1 MKIKKVLAGMMMC
14 LAMASCIQ
22 DEALNVEAAIDGCRG
37 KDIQQCLIDPNEF
50 PDFITFL
57 KFSHEPAL

>member
-22 DEALNVEAAIDGCRG
+22 DEALNLEAAIDGCRG
-37 KDIQQCLIDPNEF
+37 KDIQQCLIDPN
-50 PDFITFL
+50 
-57 KFSHEPAL
+57 